1 MSGFDDLERQ
11 LRGAVREHRAAGVPA
26 SRRRWR
32 GGRALAL
39 AAALVVPAGGVA
51 VAAGMLGSDD
61 RARAQELFSA
71 AVVDGQATVA
81 CEGGA
86 QPPARY
92 SDAAPSPQTLEA
104 FSFLARPAGP
114 GDGVPQQ
121 WRDNPRRGPVGG
133 VVLEDHVRRLEA
145 PDGSIFTVVVLR
157 GPSALG
163 GRPTD
168 PERCLAEQE
177 QALAALAAGE
187 PKAVREVAADL
198 MARHQAQW
206 HSRLR
211 GDQLL
216 VLRSRAGATSSGSG
230 TPVTEALKTGVA
242 YVDGA
247 GPTDG
252 PVSYGGLVPDGVAQV
267 VVLADGDEHVG
278 EVTDNVFAV
287 EVPRAA
293 MHGATIQWRDA
304 AGHTIREV
312 SR

>member
-11 LRGAVREHRAAGVPA
+11 LRGAVREHRTVGAPA

-71 AVVDGQATVA
+71 AIVDGQATAA

-86 QPPARY
+86 QPPVRY
-92 SDAAPSPQTLEA
+92 SDAAPRPQTLEA

-114 GDGVPQQ
+114 ADRVPQQ

-145 PDGSIFTVVVLR
+145 PDGSVFTVVVLR
-157 GPSALG
+157 GPSSLG
-163 GRPTD
+163 GRPAD
-168 PERCLAEQE
+168 PERCLAEQK
-177 QALAALAAGE
+177 QALGALGAGE
-187 PKAVREVAADL
+187 PEAVREAGADL
-198 MARHQAQW
+198 MARHHSQW
-206 HSRLR
+206 RARLH
-211 GDQLL
+211 GDHLL
-216 VLRSRAGATSSGSG
+216 VMRSKGGATGSG
-230 TPVTEALKTGVA
+230 RGIPATEAIESGVA

-252 PVSYGGLVPDGVAQV
+252 PASFAGLVPDGVAQV
-267 VVLADGDEHVG
+267 VVRADGEEHVG

-287 EVPRAA
+287 EVPRPA
-293 MHGATIQWRDA
+293 MHGATILWRDA
-304 AGHTIREV
+304 SGRTIREP